1 MNNEKEKI
9 ISIFNNCPVK
19 EITDYY
25 NIALVSDD
33 VFDLDKDL
41 EINDSLSK
49 FIILGKNIPVDK
61 YEEITNSII
70 RFTSSHSNGANGK
83 IYIISDEAV
92 EYANWLCNKYQGFV
106 TICTINELIDK
117 YNKLHNVSIV
127 NEPVVENN
135 ASMMANTV
143 PEVKSDVPVSE
154 VIPVASTNGTIEEVK
169 PVDNITNN
177 VSNMA
182 SVNPIVNSTEDA
194 NTVAASVSEP
204 SPITPS
210 TDNVVSINN
219 ASNNMVTPTAME
231 PQSINPINMETP
243 KPSLT
248 PVDHSNDPVNTNNNV
263 RTLKPSKPSIGS
275 KLGRAAFVKFPI
287 FLLTIMAI
295 GAIGIFA
302 GRMFY
307 TYISQK

>member
-1 MNNEKEKI
+1 MNNEKERI
-9 ISIFNNCPVK
+9 ISIFNDCPVK
-19 EITDYY
+19 ESTDYY
-25 NIALVSDD
+25 EVALVPDD
-33 VFDLDKDL
+33 KFDLDKDL
-41 EINDSLSK
+41 ENNDSLSK
-49 FIILGKNIPVDK
+49 FIIFGKNIPVDK

-83 IYIISDEAV
+83 IYIISYEAV
-92 EYANWLCNKYQGFV
+92 EYANWLYNKYQGFV
-106 TICTINELIDK
+106 AICTINELIDK
-117 YNKLHNVSIV
+117 YNKLHNISVV

-135 ASMMANTV
+135 VNMGTGIT
-143 PEVKSDVPVSE
+143 PEVKNDVPASE
-154 VIPVASTNGTIEEVK
+154 VTPVASTNSTIEEVK
-169 PVDNITNN
+169 PVDNFTNN

-182 SVNPIVNSTEDA
+182 SVNPIANSNENT
-194 NTVAASVSEP
+194 NTVTPSVSEP
-204 SPITPS
+204 SPITPN
-210 TDNVVSINN
+210 TDNVVSINS
-219 ASNNMVTPTAME
+219 ASNNVVTPTAIE

-248 PVDHSNDPVNTNNNV
+248 GAPDSNSKV
-263 RTLKPSKPSIGS
+263 RALRPPQSSFGS

>member
-1 MNNEKEKI
+1 MNNEKERI
-9 ISIFNNCPVK
+9 ISIFNECPVK

-25 NIALVSDD
+25 EVALVPDD
-33 VFDLDKDL
+33 KFDLDKDL
-41 EINDSLSK
+41 ENNDSLSK
-49 FIILGKNIPVDK
+49 FIILGKNIPIDK

-70 RFTSSHSNGANGK
+70 KFTSSHSNGANGK

-92 EYANWLCNKYQGFV
+92 EYANWLYNKYQGFV
-106 TICTINELIDK
+106 AICTINELIDK
-117 YNKLHNVSIV
+117 YNKLHNVSVV

-135 ASMMANTV
+135 VNMGTGIIS
-143 PEVKSDVPVSE
+143 EVKTDVPVSE
-154 VIPVASTNGTIEEVK
+154 VTPVASANSTIEEVK
-169 PVDNITNN
+169 PVDNFINN

-182 SVNPIVNSTEDA
+182 SVNPIANSDVNT
-194 NTVAASVSEP
+194 NTVTSSVSEP
-204 SPITPS
+204 SPITPN
-210 TDNVVSINN
+210 TDNVVSINS
-219 ASNNMVTPTAME
+219 ASNNVVTPTAIE
-231 PQSINPINMETP
+231 PQSINMETP

-263 RTLKPSKPSIGS
+263 RTLKPSIDSR
-275 KLGRAAFVKFPI
+275 LGRAAFVKFPI

>member
-1 MNNEKEKI
+1 MNNEKERI
-9 ISIFNNCPVK
+9 ISIFNGCTVK
-19 EITDYY
+19 ESTDYY
-25 NIALVSDD
+25 VVALVPDD
-33 VFDLDKDL
+33 KFDLDKDL
-41 EINDSLSK
+41 ENNDSLSK
-49 FIILGKNIPVDK
+49 FIIFGKNIPVDK

-106 TICTINELIDK
+106 VICTINELIDK
-117 YNKLHNVSIV
+117 YNKLHNISVV

-135 ASMMANTV
+135 VNMGTGTT
-143 PEVKSDVPVSE
+143 PEVKTDVPVSE
-154 VIPVASTNGTIEEVK
+154 VTPVVSTNSTIEEVK
-169 PVDNITNN
+169 PVDNFTNN

-194 NTVAASVSEP
+194 NTVTASVSEP
-204 SPITPS
+204 SSINSS
-210 TDNVVSINN
+210 TDNVVSINS
-219 ASNNMVTPTAME
+219 ASNNVVTPTAIE

-248 PVDHSNDPVNTNNNV
+248 GAPDSNSKV
-263 RTLKPSKPSIGS
+263 RALRPPQSSFGS

-307 TYISQK
+307 TYISRK

>member
-9 ISIFNNCPVK
+9 ISIFNGCTVK
-19 EITDYY
+19 ESTDYY
-25 NIALVSDD
+25 EVALVPDD
-33 VFDLDKDL
+33 KFDLDKDL
-41 EINDSLSK
+41 KNNDDLSK
-49 FIILGKNIPVDK
+49 FIIFGKNIPADK

-83 IYIISDEAV
+83 IYIISDEAK
-92 EYANWLCNKYQGFV
+92 EYANWLYKKYQGFV
-106 TICTINELIDK
+106 AICTINELIDK

-143 PEVKSDVPVSE
+143 SEVKTDVPTSE
-154 VIPVASTNGTIEEVK
+154 VTPVASTNSTIEEVK
-169 PVDNITNN
+169 PVDNFTNN

-194 NTVAASVSEP
+194 NTVTASVSEP
-204 SPITPS
+204 SSINSS
-210 TDNVVSINN
+210 TDNVVSINS
-219 ASNNMVTPTAME
+219 ASNNVVTPTAIE
-231 PQSINPINMETP
+231 PQSINMETP
-243 KPSLT
+243 KPSST
-248 PVDHSNDPVNTNNNV
+248 PIDHSNDPVNTNNV
-263 RTLKPSKPSIGS
+263 RTLKPSIGS

>member
-9 ISIFNNCPVK
+9 ISIFNGCTVK
-19 EITDYY
+19 ESTDYY
-25 NIALVSDD
+25 EVALVSDD

-83 IYIISDEAV
+83 IYIISDEAK
-92 EYANWLCNKYQGFV
+92 EYANWLYKKYQGFV

-127 NEPVVENN
+127 NEPVAENN

-154 VIPVASTNGTIEEVK
+154 VIPVASTSSTIEEVK
-169 PVDNITNN
+169 PVDNFTNN
-177 VSNMA
+177 VSNMT
-182 SVNPIVNSTEDA
+182 SVNPIVNSTEDT

-210 TDNVVSINN
+210 TDINN

-231 PQSINPINMETP
+231 PQSVNMETT

-248 PVDHSNDPVNTNNNV
+248 SNTDSKV
-263 RTLKPSKPSIGS
+263 RTLKPPKPSIGS

>member
-9 ISIFNNCPVK
+9 ISIFNGCTVK
-19 EITDYY
+19 ESTDYY
-25 NIALVSDD
+25 EVALVSDD

-83 IYIISDEAV
+83 IYIISDEAK
-92 EYANWLCNKYQGFV
+92 EYANWLYKKYQGFV

-127 NEPVVENN
+127 NEPVAENN

-154 VIPVASTNGTIEEVK
+154 VIPVASTSSTIEEVK
-169 PVDNITNN
+169 PVDNFTNN
-177 VSNMA
+177 VSNMT
-182 SVNPIVNSTEDA
+182 SVNPIVNSTEDT

-210 TDNVVSINN
+210 TDINN

-231 PQSINPINMETP
+231 PQSVNIETT

-248 PVDHSNDPVNTNNNV
+248 SNTDSKV
-263 RTLKPSKPSIGS
+263 RTLKPPKPSIGS

>member
-9 ISIFNNCPVK
+9 ISIFNGCTVK
-19 EITDYY
+19 ESTDYY
-25 NIALVSDD
+25 EVALVPDD
-33 VFDLDKDL
+33 KFDLDKDL
-41 EINDSLSK
+41 KNNDSLSK
-49 FIILGKNIPVDK
+49 FIIFGKNIPVDK

-106 TICTINELIDK
+106 AICTINELIDK

-143 PEVKSDVPVSE
+143 SEVKSNVPVSE

-169 PVDNITNN
+169 PVDNFTNN

-182 SVNPIVNSTEDA
+182 SVNPIVNSIEDA

-231 PQSINPINMETP
+231 PQSINMETT

-248 PVDHSNDPVNTNNNV
+248 SNTDSKV
-263 RTLKPSKPSIGS
+263 RTLKPPKPSIGS

>member
-9 ISIFNNCPVK
+9 ISIFNECPIK
-19 EITDYY
+19 ESTDYY
-25 NIALVSDD
+25 EVALVSDD
-33 VFDLDKDL
+33 KFDLDKDL
-41 EINDSLSK
+41 ENNDSLSK
-49 FIILGKNIPVDK
+49 FIILGKNIPIDK

-70 RFTSSHSNGANGK
+70 KFTSSHSNGANGK

-92 EYANWLCNKYQGFV
+92 EYANWLYNKYQGFV
-106 TICTINELIDK
+106 AICTINELIDK
-117 YNKLHNVSIV
+117 YNKLHNVSVV
-127 NEPVVENN
+127 NEPVVENSVN
-135 ASMMANTV
+135 MGTGII
-143 PEVKSDVPVSE
+143 PEVKTDVPASE
-154 VIPVASTNGTIEEVK
+154 VTPVASATVEEVK
-169 PVDNITNN
+169 PVDNFTNN

-182 SVNPIVNSTEDA
+182 SVNPIANSNENT
-194 NTVAASVSEP
+194 NTVIPSVSEP
-204 SPITPS
+204 SFNVPS
-210 TDNVVSINN
+210 NDNNVVSINS
-219 ASNNMVTPTAME
+219 ASNNVVTPTAIE
-231 PQSINPINMETP
+231 PQSINMETP

-248 PVDHSNDPVNTNNNV
+248 DAPDSNSKV
-263 RTLKPSKPSIGS
+263 RVLRPPQSSFGS

>member
-9 ISIFNNCPVK
+9 ISIFNGCTVK
-19 EITDYY
+19 ESTDYY
-25 NIALVSDD
+25 VVALVPDGK
-33 VFDLDKDL
+33 FDLDKDL
-41 EINDSLSK
+41 ENNDSLSK
-49 FIILGKNIPVDK
+49 FIIFGKNIPADK

-169 PVDNITNN
+169 PVDNFTNN

-231 PQSINPINMETP
+231 PQSINMETT

-248 PVDHSNDPVNTNNNV
+248 PVDHSNDPVNTNNV
-263 RTLKPSKPSIGS
+263 RTLKPSIGS

>member
-1 MNNEKEKI
+1 MNNEKERI
-9 ISIFNNCPVK
+9 ISIFNGCPVK

-25 NIALVSDD
+25 EVALVSDD
-33 VFDLDKDL
+33 KFDLDKDS
-41 EINDSLSK
+41 EHNDSLSK
-49 FIILGKNIPVDK
+49 FIILGKNIPIDK

-70 RFTSSHSNGANGK
+70 KFTSSHSNGANGK

-92 EYANWLCNKYQGFV
+92 EYANWLYNKYQGFV
-106 TICTINELIDK
+106 AICTINELIDK
-117 YNKLHNVSIV
+117 YNKLHNVSVV

-135 ASMMANTV
+135 VNMGTGII
-143 PEVKSDVPVSE
+143 PEVKTDVPASE
-154 VIPVASTNGTIEEVK
+154 VTPVASANSTIDEVK
-169 PVDNITNN
+169 PVDNFTNN

-182 SVNPIVNSTEDA
+182 SVNLIANSNENT
-194 NTVAASVSEP
+194 NTVTSSVSEP
-204 SPITPS
+204 SFNVPNN
-210 TDNVVSINN
+210 DNNVVSINS
-219 ASNNMVTPTAME
+219 ASNNVVTPTAIE
-231 PQSINPINMETP
+231 PKSINPINMETP

-263 RTLKPSKPSIGS
+263 RTLKPSFGS

>member
-1 MNNEKEKI
+1 MNNEKERI
-9 ISIFNNCPVK
+9 ISIFNECPVK

-25 NIALVSDD
+25 EVALVPDD
-33 VFDLDKDL
+33 KFDLDKDL
-41 EINDSLSK
+41 ENNDSLSK
-49 FIILGKNIPVDK
+49 FIILGKNIPIDK

-70 RFTSSHSNGANGK
+70 KFTSSHSNGANGK

-92 EYANWLCNKYQGFV
+92 EYANWLYNKYQGFV
-106 TICTINELIDK
+106 AICTINELIDK
-117 YNKLHNVSIV
+117 YNKLHNISVV

-135 ASMMANTV
+135 VNMETGIT
-143 PEVKSDVPVSE
+143 PEVKTDVPASE
-154 VIPVASTNGTIEEVK
+154 VTPVASANSTIEEVK
-169 PVDNITNN
+169 PVDNFTNN
-177 VSNMA
+177 VPNMA
-182 SVNPIVNSTEDA
+182 GVNPIANSDVNI
-194 NTVAASVSEP
+194 NTVTPSVSEP
-204 SPITPS
+204 SFNIPNN
-210 TDNVVSINN
+210 DNNVVSINS
-219 ASNNMVTPTAME
+219 ASNNVVTPTAIE
-231 PQSINPINMETP
+231 PQFINPINMETP

-263 RTLKPSKPSIGS
+263 RALKPSFGS
-275 KLGRAAFVKFPI
+275 RLGRAAFVKFPI

>member
-1 MNNEKEKI
+1 MNNEKERI

-25 NIALVSDD
+25 EIALVADD
-33 VFDLDKDL
+33 KFDLDKDL
-41 EINDSLSK
+41 ENNDSLSK
-49 FIILGKNIPVDK
+49 FIILGKNIPADK

-154 VIPVASTNGTIEEVK
+154 VIPVASTSSTIEEAK
-169 PVDNITNN
+169 PVDNFTNN

-219 ASNNMVTPTAME
+219 ASNNMVKPTAME
-231 PQSINPINMETP
+231 PQSINIETT

-248 PVDHSNDPVNTNNNV
+248 SNTDSKV
-263 RTLKPSKPSIGS
+263 RTLEPPKPSIGS

>member
-9 ISIFNNCPVK
+9 ISIFNECPVK

-25 NIALVSDD
+25 EVALVPDD
-33 VFDLDKDL
+33 KFDLDKDL
-41 EINDSLSK
+41 ENNDSLSK
-49 FIILGKNIPVDK
+49 FIILGKNIPIDK

-70 RFTSSHSNGANGK
+70 KFTSSHSNGANGK

-106 TICTINELIDK
+106 AICTINELIDK
-117 YNKLHNVSIV
+117 YNKLHNVSVV
-127 NEPVVENN
+127 NEPVVENSVN
-135 ASMMANTV
+135 MGTGII
-143 PEVKSDVPVSE
+143 PEVKTDVPASE
-154 VIPVASTNGTIEEVK
+154 VTPVASANSTMEEVK
-169 PVDNITNN
+169 PVDNFANN

-182 SVNPIVNSTEDA
+182 SVNPIANSNENT
-194 NTVAASVSEP
+194 NTVTSSVSEP
-204 SPITPS
+204 SFNVPS
-210 TDNVVSINN
+210 NDNNVVSINS
-219 ASNNMVTPTAME
+219 ASNNVVTPTAIE
-231 PQSINPINMETP
+231 PQSINMETP

-248 PVDHSNDPVNTNNNV
+248 GAPDSNSKV
-263 RTLKPSKPSIGS
+263 RALKPPQSSFGS

>member
-1 MNNEKEKI
+1 MNNEKERI
-9 ISIFNNCPVK
+9 ISIFNECPVK

-25 NIALVSDD
+25 EVALVSDD
-33 VFDLDKDL
+33 KFDLDKDL
-41 EINDSLSK
+41 ENNDSLSK
-49 FIILGKNIPVDK
+49 FIILGKNIPSDK

-70 RFTSSHSNGANGK
+70 KFTSSHSNGANGK

-92 EYANWLCNKYQGFV
+92 EYANWLYNKYQGFV
-106 TICTINELIDK
+106 AICTINELIDK
-117 YNKLHNVSIV
+117 YNKLHNISVV

-135 ASMMANTV
+135 VNMGTGIT
-143 PEVKSDVPVSE
+143 PEVKTDVPASE
-154 VIPVASTNGTIEEVK
+154 VTPVASANSTIGEVK
-169 PVDNITNN
+169 PVDNFVNN

-182 SVNPIVNSTEDA
+182 GVNPIANSNENT
-194 NTVAASVSEP
+194 NTVTSSVSEP
-204 SPITPS
+204 SFNVPNN
-210 TDNVVSINN
+210 DNNVVSINS
-219 ASNNMVTPTAME
+219 ASNNVVTPTAIE

-248 PVDHSNDPVNTNNNV
+248 GVDHSNDQANTNNNV
-263 RTLKPSKPSIGS
+263 RAFKPSFGS
-275 KLGRAAFVKFPI
+275 RLGRAAFVKFPI

>member
-9 ISIFNNCPVK
+9 ISIFNECPVK

-25 NIALVSDD
+25 EVALVPDD
-33 VFDLDKDL
+33 KFDLDKDS
-41 EINDSLSK
+41 EHNDSLSK
-49 FIILGKNIPVDK
+49 FIILGKNIPIDK

-70 RFTSSHSNGANGK
+70 KFTSSHSNGANGK
-83 IYIISDEAV
+83 IYIISDETV
-92 EYANWLCNKYQGFV
+92 EYANWLYNKYQGFV
-106 TICTINELIDK
+106 AICTINELIDK
-117 YNKLHNVSIV
+117 YNKLHNISVV

-135 ASMMANTV
+135 VNMGTGIT
-143 PEVKSDVPVSE
+143 PEVKTDIPTSE
-154 VIPVASTNGTIEEVK
+154 VTPVASANSTIEEVK
-169 PVDNITNN
+169 PVDNFTNN

-182 SVNPIVNSTEDA
+182 GVNPIANSDVNI
-194 NTVAASVSEP
+194 NTVTSSVSEP

-210 TDNVVSINN
+210 NDNNVVSINS
-219 ASNNMVTPTAME
+219 ASNNVVTPTAIE
-231 PQSINPINMETP
+231 PQSINMEP
-243 KPSLT
+243 SKPSLT
-248 PVDHSNDPVNTNNNV
+248 GAPDSNSKV
-263 RTLKPSKPSIGS
+263 RALRPPQSSFGS

>member
-1 MNNEKEKI
+1 M
-9 ISIFNNCPVK
+9 
-19 EITDYY
+19 
-25 NIALVSDD
+25 
-33 VFDLDKDL
+33 
-41 EINDSLSK
+41 
-49 FIILGKNIPVDK
+49 GKNIPVDK

-70 RFTSSHSNGANGK
+70 KFTSSHSNGANGR

-106 TICTINELIDK
+106 AICTINELIDK
-117 YNKLHNVSIV
+117 YNKLHNVSVV

-135 ASMMANTV
+135 INMGTGIT
-143 PEVKSDVPVSE
+143 PEVKTDVPTSE
-154 VIPVASTNGTIEEVK
+154 VTPVASANSTIEEVK
-169 PVDNITNN
+169 PVDNFTNN

-194 NTVAASVSEP
+194 NTVTASVSEP

-210 TDNVVSINN
+210 TDNVVSINS
-219 ASNNMVTPTAME
+219 ASNNVVTPTAIE

-248 PVDHSNDPVNTNNNV
+248 SNTDSKV
-263 RTLKPSKPSIGS
+263 RTLEPPKPSIGS

>member
-1 MNNEKEKI
+1 MNNEKERI
-9 ISIFNNCPVK
+9 ISIFNECPVK

-25 NIALVSDD
+25 EVALVPDD
-33 VFDLDKDL
+33 KFDLDKDL
-41 EINDSLSK
+41 ENNDSLSK
-49 FIILGKNIPVDK
+49 FIILGKNIPIDK

-70 RFTSSHSNGANGK
+70 KFTSSHSNGANGK

-92 EYANWLCNKYQGFV
+92 EYANWLYNKYQGFV
-106 TICTINELIDK
+106 AICTINELIDK

-135 ASMMANTV
+135 VNMETGIT
-143 PEVKSDVPVSE
+143 PEVKADVPTSE
-154 VIPVASTNGTIEEVK
+154 VTPVASANSTIEEVK
-169 PVDNITNN
+169 PVDNFTNN
-177 VSNMA
+177 VPNMA
-182 SVNPIVNSTEDA
+182 GVNPIANSNENT
-194 NTVAASVSEP
+194 NTVIPSVSEP
-204 SPITPS
+204 NPITPN
-210 TDNVVSINN
+210 TDNVVSINS
-219 ASNNMVTPTAME
+219 ASNNVVTPTAIE
-231 PQSINPINMETP
+231 PQSINMETP

-248 PVDHSNDPVNTNNNV
+248 PVDHSNDQANTNNNV
-263 RTLKPSKPSIGS
+263 RALRPSFGS
-275 KLGRAAFVKFPI
+275 RLGRAAFVKFPI